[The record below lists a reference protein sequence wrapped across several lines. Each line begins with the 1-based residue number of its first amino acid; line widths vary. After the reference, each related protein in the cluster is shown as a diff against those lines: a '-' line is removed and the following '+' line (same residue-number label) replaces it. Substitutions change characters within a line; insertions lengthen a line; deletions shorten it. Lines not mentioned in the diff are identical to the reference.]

1 MLEGGWSI
9 KKSSRGHARKS
20 MSVRHH
26 PHSGED
32 FASRSHYASPLDD
45 IIESSAEG
53 GAPPPYLDPDPAFT
67 SGHYGSPLPAYN
79 PYDAFSRASS
89 VSPGLHPISS
99 QHASLSPF
107 SSALR
112 SRSNTLSVREHT
124 PFSRLSS
131 IDPTYESEPELT
143 LGHHSYSRAHTPF
156 SRLSTIDPTYESEPE
171 LTSGHHSYSRH
182 ASVPGSRAHTP
193 FPSTTFVQPF
203 ADTEQT
209 KWAWPGT
216 QTVGAWPSKKMRG
229 GCR

>member
-1 MLEGGWSI
+1 
-9 KKSSRGHARKS
+9 

-26 PHSGED
+26 PHSAED
-32 FASRSHYASPLDD
+32 FASRSHYVSPLDD

-53 GAPPPYLDPDPAFT
+53 GAPPLYLGPDPAFT
-67 SGHYGSPLPAYN
+67 SGHYGSPLPSYN

-112 SRSNTLSVREHT
+112 SRSHTLSVREHT
-124 PFSRLSS
+124 PFSPLSS

-143 LGHHSYSRAHTPF
+143 LGHHSYSRHASVPGSRAHTPF
-156 SRLSTIDPTYESEPE
+156 SRLSSIDPATTTYESEPE
-171 LTSGHHSYSRH
+171 WTSGHHSYSRH

-193 FPSTTFVQPF
+193 FPSTTFEQPF

-209 KWAWPGT
+209 LPTSSKWAWPGT

>member
-32 FASRSHYASPLDD
+32 FASRSHYVSPPDD

-67 SGHYGSPLPAYN
+67 SGHYGSPLPSYN

-89 VSPGLHPISS
+89 VSS

-112 SRSNTLSVREHT
+112 SRSHTLSVREREHT
-124 PFSRLSS
+124 PFSPLSS
-131 IDPTYESEPELT
+131 IDPATYESEPEW
-143 LGHHSYSRAHTPF
+143 
-156 SRLSTIDPTYESEPE
+156 
-171 LTSGHHSYSRH
+171 TSGHHSYSRH

-193 FPSTTFVQPF
+193 FPSTTFEQPF

-209 KWAWPGT
+209 LPTSSKWAWPGT

>member
-1 MLEGGWSI
+1 
-9 KKSSRGHARKS
+9 

-26 PHSGED
+26 PQSVHSGED
-32 FASRSHYASPLDD
+32 FAPISHYASPLDD
-45 IIESSAEG
+45 IIESS
-53 GAPPPYLDPDPAFT
+53 APPPYLDPDPAFT
-67 SGHYGSPLPAYN
+67 SGHYGSPLPSYN

-112 SRSNTLSVREHT
+112 SRSHTLSVHGEGSHERT

-131 IDPTYESEPELT
+131 IDPATTTYESEPEW
-143 LGHHSYSRAHTPF
+143 
-156 SRLSTIDPTYESEPE
+156 
-171 LTSGHHSYSRH
+171 TSGHHSYSRH

-193 FPSTTFVQPF
+193 FPSTTFEQPF

-209 KWAWPGT
+209 LPTSSKWAWPGT